1 MGELDAYLLS
11 KGRLISVE
19 FDIVSKADAL
29 IIDVVVLGC
38 FNMLPNDQKNQNES
52 VNRGNGSRHGQETKQ
67 KIRQSK
73 IQMGSPK
80 YIVTT
85 GKFPLKLN

>member
-1 MGELDAYLLS
+1 MGGLDVYLLS
-11 KGRLISVE
+11 KGRLISIE
-19 FDIVSKADAL
+19 IDIVSKADAL

-80 YIVTT
+80 YI
-85 GKFPLKLN
+85 KKSYNFLC